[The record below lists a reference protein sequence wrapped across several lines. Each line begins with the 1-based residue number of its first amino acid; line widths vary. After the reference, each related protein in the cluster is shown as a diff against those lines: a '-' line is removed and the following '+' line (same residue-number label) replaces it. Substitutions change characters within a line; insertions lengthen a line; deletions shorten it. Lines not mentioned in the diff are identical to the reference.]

1 MEIMCPTCVA
11 HLCRNLKLQCCRLL
25 MLLLSSLR
33 HLFSQAQQHRTF
45 NSAVQK
51 QVTLSCA
58 KPLYG
63 LNGRTPLHHNGLSTE
78 AADVEEMDEEVHFED
93 I

>member
-1 MEIMCPTCVA
+1 
-11 HLCRNLKLQCCRLL
+11 
-25 MLLLSSLR
+25 
-33 HLFSQAQQHRTF
+33 AQQHRTF

-63 LNGRTPLHHNGLSTE
+63 LNGRTPLHHNGLSAE
-78 AADVEEMDEEVHFED
+78 AADEEEMDEE
-93 I
+93 